1 MPQIVVR
8 KKTPKATCYLG
19 RDVVT
24 IKQRIPRL
32 IAYDDTY
39 IAPPV
44 PYIDGGTF
52 ANEGAIADAGLY
64 NTSYWE
70 IVWDGGTP

>member
-1 MPQIVVR
+1 MPRIVVR
-8 KKTPKATCYLG
+8 KKIPRTISYPV
-19 RDVVT
+19 RDVIV
-24 IKQRIPRL
+24 IKQKIPRVL
-32 IAYDDTY
+32 SYDDTY

-64 NTSYWE
+64 NTSSWE